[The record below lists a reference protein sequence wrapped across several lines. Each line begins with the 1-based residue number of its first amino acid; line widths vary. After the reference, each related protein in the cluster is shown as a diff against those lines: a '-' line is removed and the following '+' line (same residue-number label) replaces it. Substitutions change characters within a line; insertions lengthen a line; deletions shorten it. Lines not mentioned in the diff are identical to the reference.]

1 MEQIE
6 MTVKIAEPSEND
18 FTAYG
23 DMQGWMKA
31 RGGSIK
37 IEDGGEAGLNLSVQ
51 VPRDCQIITIG
62 RLESFGWTPLLD
74 GETWQDRRERIGR
87 EDGRHAAVRLMQH
100 NREIMAERLM
110 VLEKAVANH
119 LKKINGRIEL
129 AEERDTNPLDGV
141 SVLVN
146 MLGVARNSIDQA
158 ILDLE

>member
-62 RLESFGWTPLLD
+62 RLESFGWTPC
-74 GETWQDRRERIGR
+74 W
-87 EDGRHAAVRLMQH
+87 M
-100 NREIMAERLM
+100 ERL
-110 VLEKAVANH
+110 
-119 LKKINGRIEL
+119 GRI
-129 AEERDTNPLDGV
+129 AGSGSAGRMAGTQ
-141 SVLVN
+141 
-146 MLGVARNSIDQA
+146 R
-158 ILDLE
+158 

>member
-1 MEQIE
+1 
-6 MTVKIAEPSEND
+6 
-18 FTAYG
+18 
-23 DMQGWMKA
+23 
-31 RGGSIK
+31 
-37 IEDGGEAGLNLSVQ
+37 
-51 VPRDCQIITIG
+51 
-62 RLESFGWTPLLD
+62 
-74 GETWQDRRERIGR
+74 
-87 EDGRHAAVRLMQH
+87 MQH